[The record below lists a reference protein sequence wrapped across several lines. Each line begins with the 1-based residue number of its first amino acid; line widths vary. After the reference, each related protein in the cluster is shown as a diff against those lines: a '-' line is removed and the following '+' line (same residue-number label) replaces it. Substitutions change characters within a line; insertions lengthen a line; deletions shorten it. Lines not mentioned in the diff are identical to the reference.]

1 MSRTA
6 RLVFMGS
13 PEFALPS
20 LEALAGAHDIRAV
33 FTQPPRRKGRGMKLE
48 PTPMSAY
55 AEQHDIACFSPQKL
69 TPAEHA
75 ELLASYEADMF
86 IVVAYGQILSRQ
98 ILDIPALGCVN
109 AHASILPRWR
119 GAAPIQRAIQA
130 GDTITGITAMMMAEG
145 LDTGPMLNRAEIE
158 ISPDM
163 TASILHDRLA
173 EMAATTLLDAVDS
186 LMAGTAAPEAQEEAQ
201 ACYAAKIQ
209 KDEAALSL
217 AGDAHSL
224 SCHIRAFSP
233 FPGAYIRTVSGRLK
247 LLHASVAEHTEAACE
262 GQFLGCDNEGRM
274 LIGCRMACWLSA
286 MYSWQAKAGWAQQ
299 SFLMGRAGRQASRLP
314 CRQTVAEDSRWLRR

>member
-48 PTPMSAY
+48 PTPIGAY
-55 AEQHDIACFSPQKL
+55 AEQHGIACFSPQKL

-173 EMAATTLLDAVDS
+173 EIAATTLLDAVDS
-186 LMAGTAAPEAQEEAQ
+186 LMAGTAAPEAQDEAQ

-274 LIGCRMACWLSA
+274 LIGCGDGVLAISHVQLAGKSRMGAAEFLNGQ
-286 MYSWQAKAGWAQQ
+286 SWQTGQQ
-299 SFLMGRAGRQASRLP
+299 ITLP
-314 CRQTVAEDSRWLRR
+314 PDSHGE

>member
-48 PTPMSAY
+48 PTPIGAY
-55 AEQHDIACFSPQKL
+55 AEQHGIACFSPQKL
-69 TPAEHA
+69 TPAEHT

-163 TASILHDRLA
+163 TSSILHDRLA

-186 LMAGTAAPEAQEEAQ
+186 LMAGTATPETQDEAQ

-224 SCHIRAFSP
+224 SFHIRAFSP
-233 FPGAYIRTVSGRLK
+233 FPGAYIQTVSGRLK
-247 LLHASVAEHTEAACE
+247 LLHASVAEHTKAACE

-274 LIGCRMACWLSA
+274 LIGCGDGVLAISHVQLAGKSRMGAAEFLNGQ
-286 MYSWQAKAGWAQQ
+286 SWQTGQQ
-299 SFLMGRAGRQASRLP
+299 ITLP
-314 CRQTVAEDSRWLRR
+314 PDSHGG